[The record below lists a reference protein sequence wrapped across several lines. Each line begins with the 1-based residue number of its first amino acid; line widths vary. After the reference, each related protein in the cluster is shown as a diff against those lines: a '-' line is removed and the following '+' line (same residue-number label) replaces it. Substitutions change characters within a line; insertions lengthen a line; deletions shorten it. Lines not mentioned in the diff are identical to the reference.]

1 MLDSLNKVV
10 TDTLSRALLQ
20 NSMFDNHELIASQL
34 ELSVRHNAPMYWQ
47 TTVLSISFILFV
59 LVKVLNPKKTQQV
72 LASLISIQIAKELF
86 REDYKLNKR
95 VTLIL
100 SIVFVL
106 VFAFLLQI
114 INTYFG
120 LILLNVSDFVQ
131 YLFFIGLIISMYLVK
146 FSFSLILAHISNN
159 SEIEREYRFTT
170 IVFNQVF
177 ALIIL
182 PIVILLQYSQV
193 PERILIFIS
202 IGLVLSFYFFR
213 LYRGFVIS
221 ALEQNLGFMYIFL
234 YFCALEILPLL
245 ILIKFLL
252 INF

>member
-1 MLDSLNKVV
+1 M
-10 TDTLSRALLQ
+10 Q
-20 NSMFDNHELIASQL
+20 NSMFNNHELVVEKL
-34 ELSVRHNAPMYWQ
+34 ENSIRHTELFYWQ
-47 TTVLSISFILFV
+47 TTVLTISFSLFV
-59 LVKVLNPKKTQQV
+59 IVRVLNPKKTQQV
-72 LASLISIQIAKELF
+72 FASLISIQIAKELF

-95 VTLIL
+95 VTFIL
-100 SIVFVL
+100 SIVFIL
-106 VFAFLLQI
+106 IFAFLLQI

-120 LILLNVSDFVQ
+120 LILLETSDFVQ
-131 YLFFIGLIISMYLVK
+131 YLFFIGLIIAMYLVK
-146 FSFSLILAHISNN
+146 FSFSSILAHISNN
-159 SEIEREYRFTT
+159 DDIEKEYRFTT

-193 PERILIFIS
+193 PTGILIYTS
-202 IGLVLSFYFFR
+202 IGLVLTFYFFR
-213 LYRGFVIS
+213 LYRGFIIS